1 MNVTKY
7 ASVESFFSAFSFFT
21 GTIALVVGEGVAVA
35 ALGVTLANASEA
47 SADAGA
53 GANVSCG
60 GVLLAFGDAL
70 AVALAFALHLAAATG
85 ADFMTD
91 FIVLLG
97 AIAKTALTQQ
107 IGVRNA

>member
-1 MNVTKY
+1 M
-7 ASVESFFSAFSFFT
+7 
-21 GTIALVVGEGVAVA
+21 A
-35 ALGVTLANASEA
+35 ALGVTLASAGEA

-70 AVALAFALHLAAATG
+70 AVALAFALPLAAATG

-91 FIVLLG
+91 FIALLG
-97 AIAKTALTQQ
+97 RRCAMSPLARGRAVAVWLHEFGHFCSI
-107 IGVRNA
+107 

>member
-1 MNVTKY
+1 M
-7 ASVESFFSAFSFFT
+7 
-21 GTIALVVGEGVAVA
+21 A

-70 AVALAFALHLAAATG
+70 AVAVAFALPLAAATG

-91 FIVLLG
+91 FIALLE

-107 IGVRNA
+107 VGPSSALGFDPIRTTNDCTCIQDQVTCVEACT